1 MPQRP
6 GCRPARATASAASL
20 PGLRWPNAELRCAR
34 LGRVVRVPVG
44 CRASPAATGSADA
57 SPRLGEDVARR
68 RTGCS
73 AFGLAADA
81 TAPEPGL
88 AYSRPAGSGA
98 AVRNTWE
105 GGHASLTPAAAGH
118 AIRATHARPGRTTP
132 LTCRRGTSG
141 LHIRESRHAPAV
153 RGSGW
158 ILLKGPGSPGPR
170 SLRHAI
176 PQSDGRIVRGRGPAR
191 KDAVPLRPRPGR
203 HPPAVPQPA
212 GQARPLPPGD
222 PAVPPGPAGRVRV
235 RPHLV
240 LARRHLP
247 RT

>member
-1 MPQRP
+1 
-6 GCRPARATASAASL
+6 
-20 PGLRWPNAELRCAR
+20 
-34 LGRVVRVPVG
+34 
-44 CRASPAATGSADA
+44 
-57 SPRLGEDVARR
+57 
-68 RTGCS
+68 
-73 AFGLAADA
+73 
-81 TAPEPGL
+81 EPGL

-153 RGSGW
+153 RCSGW
-158 ILLKGPGSPGPR
+158 ILLKVPVSPGPR

-191 KDAVPLRPRPGR
+191 KDAVRLRPRPSR

-212 GQARPLPPGD
+212 GQARPLPPGH

-235 RPHLV
+235 LPPLVRARRPLPRTRHPLRPRTRLGHEGRPHLEDQV
-240 LARRHLP
+240 RPPGRRGHRPAPAGRQLP
-247 RT
+247 TRLRLPLRTTRTA